1 MNDKWFNMAMIIVLT
16 SFVANAF
23 VFMLLAIPGGTQ
35 FNSLYQTNLAYD
47 ADSNSVRMAYEP
59 SVSDQQVLTPGASD
73 TTGTGFT
80 PLTNNKS
87 GNPVGLDPI
96 SLITTG
102 FIGLEVLL
110 LSLANIF
117 PMFSGM
123 FILFALL
130 AFTVKVIVVAYFGS
144 LLIRAIFGG
153 RS

>member
-23 VFMLLAIPGGTQ
+23 VFMLLAMPGGAQ

-47 ADSNSVRMAYEP
+47 ADANSVRMAYEP
-59 SVSDQQVLTPGASD
+59 NVADQQVLAPGAAD

-80 PLTNNKS
+80 PLTNNRT
-87 GNPVGLDPI
+87 GNPTGLDPI
-96 SLITTG
+96 NLITTG

-110 LSLANIF
+110 LSLSNIF
-117 PMFSGM
+117 PMFSGL
-123 FILFALL
+123 FILFALI
-130 AFTVKVIVVAYFGS
+130 AFTVKIVVIGYFGS

-153 RS
+153 RT